1 MIPPGYELLVRRIS
15 FSTLVGL
22 AARVGFASGVFLS
35 VGTLLLM
42 VISGDDRCWVLGFT
56 IGSTGEAAATILWMP
71 LYLACAASM
80 IAATA
85 YLPLR
90 WWMACTGGLPMD
102 LVLYRRSDFHASKMP
117 GGASGGSAEPSAG

>member
-22 AARVGFASGVFLS
+22 ALRVGFASGVFFG
-35 VGTLLLM
+35 VGNLLLM
-42 VISGDDRCWVLGFT
+42 VISGEDRRRVLGFT
-56 IGSTGEAAATILWMP
+56 IGSTGEAVASCIWMP
-71 LYLACAASM
+71 AYLACAASM

-90 WWMACTGGLPMD
+90 WWMACTGGIPMD

-117 GGASGGSAEPSAG
+117 GGASGGSAGSTAG